1 MLGGLARVTDD
12 TSDGRGVLVS
22 DPNGQLAKDVWV
34 VGSEPVAAPRVI
46 ARGPGDEEAGFMP
59 ALSASIAMV
68 PRVLNDLYWFGRYAE
83 RAEDLLRVLLA
94 TRTVAIETDVDTAR
108 AQALDVML
116 QAVTH
121 VSTTYPG
128 FLTSRVEMM
137 PEFRSI
143 LLDRQRS
150 GTVAQSLGALSMAA
164 QGVRDQLSEDVWM
177 VLADMERALA
187 ALAANPRDQGLQLTD
202 ASERVLSGLLALAGI
217 ATENMVRDPGWY
229 LLDAGRGLERALQI
243 LALLRVTICR
253 EHATDADR
261 TVLEAVLVAAESIVT
276 FRRRYRGRTGVD
288 ALFELLVID
297 SFNPRSVAY
306 QLQRIRIDLRALPNT
321 SPTARP
327 LRLLDSLAERVR
339 TSDPVALAES
349 AEGRRPELDDLLL
362 GLQRQLRSLSEAIR
376 DQYLQQ
382 PPTQRPLFRPN
393 ALGGMA

>member
-1 MLGGLARVTDD
+1 
-12 TSDGRGVLVS
+12 
-22 DPNGQLAKDVWV
+22 
-34 VGSEPVAAPRVI
+34 
-46 ARGPGDEEAGFMP
+46 
-59 ALSASIAMV
+59 
-68 PRVLNDLYWFGRYAE
+68 
-83 RAEDLLRVLLA
+83 
-94 TRTVAIETDVDTAR
+94 
-108 AQALDVML
+108 
-116 QAVTH
+116 
-121 VSTTYPG
+121 
-128 FLTSRVEMM
+128 MM

-143 LLDRQRS
+143 LLDRQRP

-253 EHATDADR
+253 EHAHDADR